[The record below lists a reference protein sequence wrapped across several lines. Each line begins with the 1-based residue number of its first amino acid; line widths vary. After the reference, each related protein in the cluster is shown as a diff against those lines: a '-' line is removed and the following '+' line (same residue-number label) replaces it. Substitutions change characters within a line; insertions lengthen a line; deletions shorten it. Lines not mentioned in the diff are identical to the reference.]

1 MHARLE
7 AGLRGERIIGGK
19 PAVMV
24 LVMRVKL
31 FGRDIVEVAPRG
43 LEFDEDMRRRD
54 GVAAVEAEHLS
65 GGGCVRLGHGDS
77 A

>member
-31 FGRDIVEVAPRG
+31 FGRDIVEVAPRAWS
-43 LEFDEDMRRRD
+43 LTRIC
-54 GVAAVEAEHLS
+54 AAEM
-65 GGGCVRLGHGDS
+65 GWRL
-77 A
+77 